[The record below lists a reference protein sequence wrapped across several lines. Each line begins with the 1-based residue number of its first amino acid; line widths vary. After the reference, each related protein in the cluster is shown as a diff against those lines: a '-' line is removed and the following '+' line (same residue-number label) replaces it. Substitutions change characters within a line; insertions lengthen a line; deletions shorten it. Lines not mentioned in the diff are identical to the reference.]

1 MTNEEIDKIFKLR
14 TQIEQYESLL
24 KDFKETIDFR
34 RSGEQTTMY
43 FTLRE
48 LNIMSE
54 LLLRELNTLQE
65 EVKKL

>member
-34 RSGEQTTMY
+34 KSGEQTTMY
-43 FTLRE
+43 FTLKE

>member
-1 MTNEEIDKIFKLR
+1 MTYEEIDKIFKLR
-14 TQIEQYESLL
+14 TRIEEYESLL

-34 RSGEQTTMY
+34 KSGEQTTMY
-43 FTLRE
+43 FTLKE
-48 LNIMSE
+48 LNIMND